1 MRSLLVN
8 ALENSKCCDN
18 ECCDIFESFNCCEM
32 GCLGPFFAYCG
43 LVSVC
48 LDLYTIAKLSIFV
61 LMENLE
67 KEASAALDY
76 LSRISKEAEK
86 KFDEFLPP
94 VADRPERLHEAMRYS
109 MFAGGKR
116 LRPALVRAAFDMFGG
131 KGDSVDY
138 AMSALEMLHTF
149 SLIHDDL
156 PCIDNDDFRRGKPT
170 SHKQFGEATA
180 VMAGDALCILAFELM
195 GKTGNAKAIE
205 VLAHLL
211 GTYGMIGGE
220 MIDIECEGKKVNLE
234 IVDYIHYHKTAALIE
249 ASLEVGAR
257 LAGASEGDIKIIRDY
272 GRAIG
277 LAFQIVD
284 DILDIVSTTEEL
296 GKDAGSDIEKGKA
309 TYPALVGL
317 EKSRERAHELYEESL
332 KALDGLKCDTTI
344 LRSIAAFI
352 ITRVK

>member
-1 MRSLLVN
+1 
-8 ALENSKCCDN
+8 
-18 ECCDIFESFNCCEM
+18 
-32 GCLGPFFAYCG
+32 
-43 LVSVC
+43 
-48 LDLYTIAKLSIFV
+48 
-61 LMENLE
+61 METLE
-67 KEASAALDY
+67 KEAALALDY
-76 LSRISKEAEK
+76 LSRISKEAEA
-86 KFDEFLPP
+86 KFDTFLPP
-94 VADRPERLHEAMRYS
+94 VTDRPNRLHEAMRYS

-116 LRPALVRAAFDMFGG
+116 LRPALVRAAFDMFNGQ
-131 KGDSVDY
+131 GDSVDY

-180 VMAGDALCILAFELM
+180 VMAGDALCILVFELM

-205 VLAHLL
+205 ILAHLL

-220 MIDIECEGKKVNLE
+220 MIDIESEGKAVDLE
-234 IVDYIHYHKTAALIE
+234 LVDYIHYHKTAALIE

-257 LAGASEGDIKIIRDY
+257 LANASEDEVKAIRDY
-272 GRAIG
+272 GRSIG

-296 GKDAGSDIEKGKA
+296 GKDAGSDVERGKA

-317 EKSRERAHELYEESL
+317 EKSRERARELYEDSIR
-332 KALDGLKCDTTI
+332 ALDVLKCDTKI

>member
-1 MRSLLVN
+1 MAPFVGAFFYVNLVN
-8 ALENSKCCDN
+8 M
-18 ECCDIFESFNCCEM
+18 ES
-32 GCLGPFFAYCG
+32 
-43 LVSVC
+43 
-48 LDLYTIAKLSIFV
+48 
-61 LMENLE
+61 LE
-67 KEASAALDY
+67 KEAAIALDY
-76 LSRISKEAEK
+76 LSRVSKEAEK
-86 KFDEFLPP
+86 KFDELLPP
-94 VADRPERLHEAMRYS
+94 VTDQPCRLHEAMRYS

-116 LRPALVRAAFDMFGG
+116 LRPALVKAAFDMFGG
-131 KGDSVDY
+131 KGNSVDY

-156 PCIDNDDFRRGKPT
+156 PCVDNDDFRRGKPT

-180 VMAGDALCILAFELM
+180 VMAGDALCIHAFEMM

-205 VLAHLL
+205 ILAHLL

-220 MIDIECEGKKVNLE
+220 MIDIESEGKAVDLAT
-234 IVDYIHYHKTAALIE
+234 VDYIHYHKTAALLE

-257 LAGASEGDIKIIRDY
+257 LANATEDEIKIIRDY
-272 GRAIG
+272 GRSIG

-317 EKSRERAHELYEESL
+317 EKSRERARELYDESI
-332 KALDGLKCDTTI
+332 KALDGLKYDTTI
-344 LRSIAAFI
+344 LRSVAAFI

>member
-1 MRSLLVN
+1 MGVFFYVNLVN
-8 ALENSKCCDN
+8 M
-18 ECCDIFESFNCCEM
+18 ES
-32 GCLGPFFAYCG
+32 
-43 LVSVC
+43 
-48 LDLYTIAKLSIFV
+48 
-61 LMENLE
+61 LE
-67 KEASAALDY
+67 KEAAIALDY
-76 LSRISKEAEK
+76 LSRVSKEAEK
-86 KFDEFLPP
+86 KFDELLPP
-94 VADRPERLHEAMRYS
+94 VTDQPCRLHEAMRYS

-116 LRPALVRAAFDMFGG
+116 LRPALVKAAFDMFGG
-131 KGDSVDY
+131 KGNSVDY

-156 PCIDNDDFRRGKPT
+156 PCVDNDDFRRGKPT

-180 VMAGDALCILAFELM
+180 VMAGDALCIHAFEMM

-205 VLAHLL
+205 ILAHLL

-220 MIDIECEGKKVNLE
+220 MIDIESEGKAVDLAT
-234 IVDYIHYHKTAALIE
+234 VDYIHYHKTAALLE

-257 LAGASEGDIKIIRDY
+257 LANATEDEIKIIRDY
-272 GRAIG
+272 GRSIG

-317 EKSRERAHELYEESL
+317 EKSRERARELYDESI
-332 KALDGLKCDTTI
+332 KALDGLKYDTTI
-344 LRSIAAFI
+344 LRSVAAFI

>member
-1 MRSLLVN
+1 
-8 ALENSKCCDN
+8 
-18 ECCDIFESFNCCEM
+18 
-32 GCLGPFFAYCG
+32 
-43 LVSVC
+43 
-48 LDLYTIAKLSIFV
+48 
-61 LMENLE
+61 MENLE
-67 KEASAALDY
+67 KEAAVALDY
-76 LSRISKEAEK
+76 LSRISKVAEK
-86 KFDEFLPP
+86 KFEEFLPP

-131 KGDSVDY
+131 KGESVDY

-220 MIDIECEGKKVNLE
+220 MIDIECEGKKVDLEIVCEGKKVDLE

-257 LAGASEGDIKIIRDY
+257 LANASEDDIKIIRNY
-272 GRAIG
+272 GRSIG

-296 GKDAGSDIEKGKA
+296 GKDAGSDIEKKKVRQLIRHSWASTSPANARTSSTRNPSRHWMPSSA
-309 TYPALVGL
+309 TPRSCALLPHSSLPGL
-317 EKSRERAHELYEESL
+317 TN
-332 KALDGLKCDTTI
+332 GP
-344 LRSIAAFI
+344 
-352 ITRVK
+352 

>member
-1 MRSLLVN
+1 
-8 ALENSKCCDN
+8 
-18 ECCDIFESFNCCEM
+18 
-32 GCLGPFFAYCG
+32 
-43 LVSVC
+43 
-48 LDLYTIAKLSIFV
+48 
-61 LMENLE
+61 
-67 KEASAALDY
+67 
-76 LSRISKEAEK
+76 
-86 KFDEFLPP
+86 
-94 VADRPERLHEAMRYS
+94 MRYS

-116 LRPALVRAAFDMFGG
+116 LRPGLAKATFDMFGG
-131 KGDSVDY
+131 KGEKIWL
-138 AMSALEMLHTF
+138 ATSALEMLHTF

-156 PCIDNDDFRRGKPT
+156 PCVDNDDYRRGKLT
-170 SHKQFGEATA
+170 SHKKFGEATA

-220 MIDIECEGKKVNLE
+220 MIDIECEGKKVDLE

-257 LAGASEGDIKIIRDY
+257 LANASEDDIKIIRNY
-272 GRAIG
+272 GRSIG

-317 EKSRERAHELYEESL
+317 DKSRERAHELYEESL

-352 ITRVK
+352 ITRVN